1 MSLEVGLA
9 SASAIPPQVIPGS
22 AIDTLLDSVA
32 PSKNVIN
39 SFIFGNVL
47 CQSFLIGSLSV
58 LWGAVNGLQ
67 LVAHFVF
74 LNILVPANI
83 LMVFDVFYTIGTFD
97 IIPVEYLTDPIKNSL
112 ES

>member
-1 MSLEVGLA
+1 MGIA
-9 SASAIPPQVIPGS
+9 SASVIPPQVIPGS
-22 AIDTLLDSVA
+22 AIDTLLDSVK

-74 LNILVPANI
+74 LTILFPANI
-83 LMVFDVFYTIGTFD
+83 LIVFDLFYTIGTFD
-97 IIPVEYLTDPIKNSL
+97 MIPIEYLSDPI
-112 ES
+112 